1 MLGYIPTTP
10 HPLPPRTEF
19 LTHACENITL
29 PQLLLWAVILI
40 GLSDIHITATR
51 KLWVTVCISGAYI
64 TPNVRVVPS
73 QYGLQ
78 VRMTN
83 VFLNLS
89 ASQKP
94 RCFELELIAKKFHI
108 NGFYTLK
115 QLYLFLFYVG
125 EKEPKKIDVF
135 EAKNLMCPH
144 TFYEVMS
151 AFFGK
156 VH

>member
-1 MLGYIPTTP
+1 M
-10 HPLPPRTEF
+10 
-19 LTHACENITL
+19 
-29 PQLLLWAVILI
+29 I

-94 RCFELELIAKKFHI
+94 RCFELELIAKKFHT

-125 EKEPKKIDVF
+125 EKEPKKS
-135 EAKNLMCPH
+135 
-144 TFYEVMS
+144 TFLKQRTSCVHILFTKS
-151 AFFGK
+151 CQLSLGK
-156 VH
+156 SINSGV